1 MSKVD
6 AEYKRMYRQILS
18 EGVWKENR
26 TGVKTIATTGLTF
39 THFMED
45 GFPALTTKKLFYK
58 AVKVELEGFIKGI
71 TSKKWF
77 QDRGCRIWNEWC
89 NPQKVP
95 YSTDPEVQKQMAE
108 EDDLGPCIYGAA
120 WRNFHDPSACYP
132 EADSYGIDQLKNIV
146 ETLKTNPNDRRMI
159 CMAWNPAGLNHTALP
174 PCHFCWQVVVVGDR
188 LDLIFSMRSN
198 DFLLGLP
205 FNIASYATLLH
216 LLCLETSLKPGKLT
230 GNFGDI
236 HIYENHL
243 EPLKEQMSRSM
254 FCAPKIKTNNFTS
267 IFDWEA
273 SQTGLVDYKSH
284 PPIKAKVAV

>member
-1 MSKVD
+1 MSKTD
-6 AEYKRMYRQILS
+6 AEYKRIYRQIMK
-18 EGVWKENR
+18 EGAWKDNR
-26 TGVKTIATTGLTF
+26 TGVRTIATTGLTF

-95 YSTDPEVQKQMAE
+95 YSTDPEVQKQMAA

-120 WRNFHDPSACYP
+120 WRNFHDPNACYP
-132 EADSYGIDQLKNIV
+132 DAKNYGIDQLKGIV
-146 ETLKTNPNDRRMI
+146 DALKTNPNDRRMI
-159 CMAWNPAGLNHTALP
+159 CMAWNPAGLKHAALP
-174 PCHFCWQVVVVGDR
+174 PCHFGFQVVVVGDR
-188 LDLIFSMRSN
+188 LDLIWSQRSA
-198 DFLLGLP
+198 DFFLGVP

-216 LLCLETSLKPGKLT
+216 LLSLESGFKAGKLT

-236 HIYENHL
+236 HIYENHMDAL
-243 EPLKEQMSRSM
+243 DEQNSRSM
-254 FCAPKIKTNNFTS
+254 FAAPRINTEDFTS
-267 IFDWEA
+267 IFNWEA
-273 SQTGLVDYKSH
+273 GQTKLVDYNSH
-284 PPIKAKVAV
+284 SAIKGTVAV